1 MQLTAQARHNGRSI
15 LRAVSLALG
24 LVSLHATASAQQEPD
39 CATKSVV
46 LVHCPDS
53 AKSRAGQPADGTRI
67 TLDAARDQLAKQA
80 QVNQTRVQQHEAGVY
95 DLDRVVIE
103 AQMER
108 RETADQVFDRIFNGG
123 SALWRSEGRS
133 AAGLRDDRDNFG
145 LSTECQHAPVFG
157 CENQPARAQTRKF
170 RDGI

>member
-1 MQLTAQARHNGRSI
+1 LKLLTMRGTPSVI
-15 LRAVSLALG
+15 FLLAL
-24 LVSLHATASAQQEPD
+24 HAAAMAQPATD
-39 CATKSVV
+39 CAAKSVV
-46 LVHCPDS
+46 LLHCLEAEKARS
-53 AKSRAGQPADGTRI
+53 AKPADGTRM
-67 TLDAARDQLAKQA
+67 TLDAAREQLAKQA

-108 RETADQVFDRIFNGG
+108 KETADQVFDRVFNGG

-145 LSTECQHAPVFG
+145 LSIHCQHSEVIG
-157 CENQPARAQTRKF
+157 CDNQPLRAQTRKF